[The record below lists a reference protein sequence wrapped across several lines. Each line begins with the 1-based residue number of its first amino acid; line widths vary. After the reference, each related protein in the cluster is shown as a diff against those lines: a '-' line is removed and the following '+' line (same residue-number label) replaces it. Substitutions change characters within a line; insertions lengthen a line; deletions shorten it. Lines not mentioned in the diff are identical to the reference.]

1 MAKVQNARMQWIEAL
16 RGYGA
21 LLVVL
26 THVVASFVW
35 KGWVIDSA
43 ITDYLANGGRAVQL
57 FFIISGFVVFMSLDK
72 KQIHEKHDYLV
83 YVFKRYITIFSL
95 RSCLSQ
101 ILFRLTRYPAMQ
113 RWLSAM

>member
-1 MAKVQNARMQWIEAL
+1 MKVQNTRMQWIEAL

-26 THVVASFVW
+26 THVVASFIGN
-35 KGWVIDSA
+35 KWVIGSE

-72 KQIHEKHDYLV
+72 KPICQKRDYMV
-83 YVFKRYITIFSL
+83 YIFKRYITIYFPFLLVMVLSL
-95 RSCLSQ
+95 VVGGGMSFQTHAGGVC
-101 ILFRLTRYPAMQ
+101 
-113 RWLSAM
+113 